1 MKLLAI
7 SATLMLLAGFGWATS
22 MPEAQPANGWLIAL
36 CAAAGMTLKALHQ
49 IEVEVQS

>member
-1 MKLLAI
+1 MKTLTL

-36 CAAAGMTLKALHQ
+36 FATIGAYARAWRLAEKAAQA
-49 IEVEVQS
+49 